1 MIVLGVLVLLF
12 VIFVGY
18 VIYDS
23 EKQKKALD
31 NEINRILGLD
41 ILSDNVDINIVT
53 HEEYAVIEL
62 KMLMQYHLMII
73 LIWIKMVIL
82 IVLVVFNIIRYYYI
96 Y

>member
-53 HEEYAVIEL
+53 HEESAVIEL
-62 KMLMQYHLMII
+62 K
-73 LIWIKMVIL
+73 K
-82 IVLVVFNIIRYYYI
+82 
-96 Y
+96 

>member
-1 MIVLGVLVLLF
+1 LIVLGVLVLLF

-62 KMLMQYHLMII
+62 K
-73 LIWIKMVIL
+73 K
-82 IVLVVFNIIRYYYI
+82 
-96 Y
+96 